1 MIIGVPA
8 ETKVHEYRTALTPDG
23 ARTLRADGHEVR
35 VQHGAG
41 RRAGHADAAYAAAGA
56 VLVDAPE
63 AWAADIVVKVKEP
76 QPPEY
81 AHLRAGQVLYGYL
94 HLAAAPDLAAELV
107 ARGVT
112 GIAYETVTGPRGDT
126 PLLAPMSRIAGRL
139 AIQSGMHALEA
150 PQGGSGVLL
159 PGAPG
164 VEPGHVLVIGGGMV
178 GSNAARIAL
187 GIGAR
192 VTLLDV
198 SPERLAQLDE
208 QWGGRVQTRLSD
220 EAGLAECVAR
230 ADLVVGAVY
239 VQGRRAP
246 VLLHRDH
253 LRAMRPGSVLVDVAI
268 DQGGIA
274 ETSRPTTHAA
284 PTYVEEGV
292 VHHCVANMPS
302 AVALTSTAAL
312 AAVTLPGL
320 RSLARQGVRA
330 ALESDAGLASGL
342 NVASGEIVHPGL
354 ARDLGRAAR
363 DWRTLAF

>member
-35 VQHGAG
+35 VQRGAG
-41 RRAGHADAAYAAAGA
+41 RRAGHTDDAYAAAGA
-56 VLVDAPE
+56 RLVDAAE
-63 AWAADIVVKVKEP
+63 AWAADIVAKVKEP
-76 QPPEY
+76 QPAEFPF
-81 AHLRAGQVLYGYL
+81 LRPGLLLYGYL
-94 HLAAAPDLAAELV
+94 HLAAAPALADGLRE
-107 ARGVT
+107 RRVT
-112 GIAYETVTGPRGDT
+112 AIAYETVTGPAGDT

-164 VEPGHVLVIGGGMV
+164 VEPGHVVVIGGGMV
-178 GSNAARIAL
+178 GSNAARVAL

-198 SPERLAQLDE
+198 SPDRLAHLDE
-208 QWGGRVQTRLSD
+208 HWNGRVQTRLSD
-220 EAGLAECVAR
+220 PTGLADSVAR
-230 ADLVVGAVY
+230 ADVVVGAVY
-239 VQGRRAP
+239 VHGRRAP
-246 VLLHRDH
+246 VLLRRDH

-274 ETSRPTTHAA
+274 ETSRPTTHAD

-312 AAVTLPGL
+312 TAVTLPGL
-320 RSLARQGVRA
+320 RALARHGARA
-330 ALESDAGLASGL
+330 ALEADPGLAGGL
-342 NVASGEIVHPGL
+342 NIAAGEIVHAGL
-354 ARDLGRAAR
+354 ARDLGREAR
-363 DWRTLAF
+363 DWRSLTF

>member
-8 ETKVHEYRTALTPDG
+8 ETKVHEYRVSLTPDG
-23 ARTLRADGHEVR
+23 ARALHADGHEVR
-35 VQHGAG
+35 VQRGAG
-41 RRAGHADAAYAAAGA
+41 RRAGHDDRAYEAAGA
-56 VLVDAPE
+56 RLVDAPG
-63 AWAADIVVKVKEP
+63 AWEADIVVKGKEP
-76 QPPEY
+76 QPAEQAY
-81 AHLRAGQVLYGYL
+81 LRPGLVLYGDL
-94 HLAAAPDLAAELV
+94 HLAAAPALAEALI
-107 ARGVT
+107 AQRVT
-112 GIAYETVTGPRGDT
+112 AIAYETVTGPGGDT

-164 VEPGHVLVIGGGMV
+164 VEAGRVVVIGGGMV
-178 GSNAARIAL
+178 GSNAARVAV
-187 GIGAR
+187 GVGAH
-192 VTLLDV
+192 VTLLDI
-198 SPERLAQLDE
+198 SPERLAMLDE
-208 QWGGRVQTRLSD
+208 HWSGRVQTRLSD
-220 EAGLAECVAR
+220 PASLADCIAR

-246 VLLHRDH
+246 QLLRREH

-274 ETSRPTTHAA
+274 ETSRPTTHAE

-292 VHHCVANMPS
+292 VHHCVANIPS

-312 AAVTLPGL
+312 AAATLPGL
-320 RSLARQGVRA
+320 RTLARHGVRA
-330 ALESDAGLASGL
+330 ALEADAGLASGL
-342 NVASGEIVHPGL
+342 NVAAGEIVHAGL

-363 DWRTLAF
+363 DWRALTF